1 MSCTKTSEVF
11 KGGISLKEKL
21 KVQLQAMDP
30 KATVAGIEQKC
41 EFAKEQGYG
50 AIEVPQWFVSYAKE
64 KLLGSK
70 VMVSTCVGLPGGES
84 STFAKYAE
92 VKQAVANKADEVS
105 IPVNMSFIN
114 EKKISEAKN
123 DFNEVMSMAK
133 GKSKI
138 KAILEFG
145 LVDTI
150 LMKDSLNML
159 LELNVDTVVL
169 SSVVTGKSIDK
180 KYVSKVKNQI
190 KMTELMILGCILS
203 ENDAEEYINSGADR
217 VALSRV

>member
-1 MSCTKTSEVF
+1 M
-11 KGGISLKEKL
+11 KEKF

-30 KATVAGIEQKC
+30 KDTVAGIGLKC
-41 EFAKEQGYG
+41 ELAKEQGCG
-50 AIEVPQWFVSYAKE
+50 SIEVPQWFVSYAKE

-84 STFAKYAE
+84 STYAKYAE
-92 VKQAVANKADEVS
+92 VKQAVVNKADEVS
-105 IPVNMSFIN
+105 IPVNMFFVK

-145 LVDTI
+145 LAEDI
-150 LMKDSLNML
+150 LMKEALNML
-159 LELNVDTVVL
+159 LELKVDTVVL
-169 SSVVTGKSIDK
+169 SSVVSGKRINM
-180 KYVSKVKNQI
+180 KYVSEVKNQI
-190 KMTELMILGCILS
+190 DKTELMILGGILS
-203 ENDAEEYINSGADR
+203 ESDAEEYINSGADR
-217 VALSRV
+217 VALGKV